1 MKAQDKVITDSLVL
15 RRQRMHIAPIPVA
28 DNRALGNVHAGSQ
41 SDRLSTA
48 GVLGCRV
55 LLSVHFSYDIV
66 DLKGIDIYESSFRC
80 VGFRHALRKQVLVS
94 VRLLQLF
101 RLPPRFFRYSYRF
114 FFSYGY

>member
-48 GVLGCRV
+48 GV
-55 LLSVHFSYDIV
+55 
-66 DLKGIDIYESSFRC
+66 
-80 VGFRHALRKQVLVS
+80 
-94 VRLLQLF
+94 
-101 RLPPRFFRYSYRF
+101 
-114 FFSYGY
+114 